1 MVKPAIK
8 LQAYK
13 TLALHPDNLAPKF
26 PKRDAEDEGRMLE
39 KRFWSALGTQAM
51 RAPLYAADVS
61 GCSLFDDAHDAR
73 PWDMRDLDTL
83 LQRSIAP
90 VEVARAPP
98 RPQPAGRPAGCWLLP
113 WVLRAAV
120 RLCVGLGLLRPG
132 LLRSSCLPHA
142 PAPRALKPRCP
153 PLA

>member
-13 TLALHPDNLAPKF
+13 ALALHPDNLAPKF

-61 GCSLFDDAHDAR
+61 RCSLFDDAHDAR
-73 PWDMRDLDTL
+73 PWDMRNLDTL

-90 VEVARAPP
+90 VEVACAPP
-98 RPQPAGRPAGCWLLP
+98 RPQPAPACYLLP
-113 WVLRAAV
+113 AAV
-120 RLCVGLGLLRPG
+120 GAEGCRLSMCGTVVAALVVAAATPWERLALHC
-132 LLRSSCLPHA
+132 RST
-142 PAPRALKPRCP
+142 
-153 PLA
+153 